1 MTARAFSTLYRERLL
16 RTVLTRNSVVLAL
29 PGIVPRPQRYG
40 KWLCGGAALKRP
52 VIWAALRA
60 VRRCRVGF
68 PRLPDPNWEASK
80 EVRRIARL
88 LATRAGASWSDPNC
102 SCNPGI
108 FPDVA

>member
-16 RTVLTRNSVVLAL
+16 RTLLTRNSVVLAL

-68 PRLPDPNWEASK
+68 PRLPDPNWEANK

-88 LATRAGASWSDPNC
+88 FGHTRRSELE
-102 SCNPGI
+102 
-108 FPDVA
+108 

>member
-60 VRRCRVGF
+60 VLRPCAAAALAFLVSLTPTGRQARRYGGSPGF
-68 PRLPDPNWEASK
+68 
-80 EVRRIARL
+80 
-88 LATRAGASWSDPNC
+88 LATRAGAS
-102 SCNPGI
+102 
-108 FPDVA
+108 